1 MAVSDMILLIP
12 DFCADGWAVV
22 KICQENERSGVDDG
36 SDSDC
41 EIESDK
47 ASGFAPE
54 ARADK
59 QEESKPGSLPVLTV
73 GSFSRYARH
82 TLVEGL

>member
-12 DFCADGWAVV
+12 DFRADGGAVV
-22 KICQENERSGVDDG
+22 KVCQESEHFDVDDG

-47 ASGFAPE
+47 AGGFAPE

-59 QEESKPGSLPVLTV
+59 QEESKPGSFPVLTV